1 MAATM
6 WRTAVAILTML
17 LAVVVSGNS
26 LFFAQLGV
34 DTFDARRRKLT
45 HSFAARLLASGNGII
60 SLLYAPMLS
69 PEVSSGVG
77 TASWSSERK
86 DPFLT
91 ENEAHSFVG
100 NRRVKRSFWS
110 LFANLEEECA
120 HEGCSFEEVREWDRS
135 TSEAQEYLMTLA
147 CRLWPCS
154 TGYRC
159 QGARHGTTGSGAHWR
174 VCNAVCFGSTSCPHG
189 GHCSRPDY
197 CSGCERGYESP
208 RCADVDECDERR
220 TCDVHATCTN
230 TDGSYSCQCA
240 SGYVGDGHTCTE
252 TSAKTTTPPAEP
264 TTTTAKPTTS
274 VPTTEGKAPSTEK
287 PAAVQGTES
296 VKTSPSPEIT
306 TEDPELLGDAAKVSD
321 VCGDDGKQSCGNP
334 PMSVVEK
341 TMLIV
346 GTFAFV
352 FACGIAFVI
361 YHMKLKNGALFPAW
375 LVRRR
380 RGPPPPYSEGTVN
393 VATVA
398 AKVELPPDIKISTTD
413 KDDPPPGYEISGA
426 LPPGYEISGEIP
438 PGYEISGELPPGKE
452 IPADPL
458 KILPPQDT
466 DVTDIE
472 FVLKSNA
479 LEEKSSMA

>member
-6 WRTAVAILTML
+6 WTAVAILTML
-17 LAVVVSGNS
+17 LALVVSGS
-26 LFFAQLGV
+26 C
-34 DTFDARRRKLT
+34 
-45 HSFAARLLASGNGII
+45 
-60 SLLYAPMLS
+60 
-69 PEVSSGVG
+69 
-77 TASWSSERK
+77 ERK

-91 ENEAHSFVG
+91 EKEAHSFVG

-208 RCADVDECDERR
+208 RCADVDECAERR
-220 TCDVHATCTN
+220 TCHDHATCTN

-240 SGYVGDGHTCTE
+240 SGYVGDGHTCAEITTTAQTTTRSTTTGKHTSSAQ
-252 TSAKTTTPPAEP
+252 TSAKTTTTAAEP
-264 TTTTAKPTTS
+264 TTTAAKPTTS

-296 VKTSPSPEIT
+296 ARTSPSPEMT
-306 TEDPELLGDAAKVSD
+306 TEDPEVLADAAKVFD
-321 VCGDDGKQSCGNP
+321 VCGDDGKQPCGKP
-334 PMSVVEK
+334 PMPVVEK

-346 GTFAFV
+346 GTFAFA

-361 YHMKLKNGALFPAW
+361 YHLKLKNGALFPAW

-380 RGPPPPYSEGTVN
+380 RDPPPPYSDGTVT

-426 LPPGYEISGEIP
+426 LPPGYEISGELP

-452 IPADPL
+452 IPADPV

-472 FVLKSNA
+472 FVLKSNT
-479 LEEKSSMA
+479 LEGKSSMA

>member
-6 WRTAVAILTML
+6 WTAVAILTIL
-17 LAVVVSGNS
+17 LAMVVSG
-26 LFFAQLGV
+26 
-34 DTFDARRRKLT
+34 
-45 HSFAARLLASGNGII
+45 SG
-60 SLLYAPMLS
+60 
-69 PEVSSGVG
+69 
-77 TASWSSERK
+77 ERK

-91 ENEAHSFVG
+91 EKEAHSFVG
-100 NRRVKRSFWS
+100 NRRVKRSFWNF
-110 LFANLEEECA
+110 FANLEEECA

-174 VCNAVCFGSTSCPHG
+174 VCNAICFGSTSCPHG

-208 RCADVDECDERR
+208 RCADVDECSERR
-220 TCDVHATCTN
+220 TCDVHATCIN

-240 SGYVGDGHTCTE
+240 PGYEGDGHTCTE
-252 TSAKTTTPPAEP
+252 ITTTVQTTTRSTTTGAEP
-264 TTTTAKPTTS
+264 TTTAAKPTTS
-274 VPTTEGKAPSTEK
+274 VPTTEGKAPSTEN
-287 PAAVQGTES
+287 PAAVQGTEYYFRAS
-296 VKTSPSPEIT
+296 STSPEMTNKT
-306 TEDPELLGDAAKVSD
+306 TEDPEVLADAAKVSGVH
-321 VCGDDGKQSCGNP
+321 VCGYDGKQPCGKP
-334 PMSVVEK
+334 PMSLVEK

-361 YHMKLKNGALFPAW
+361 YHLKLKNGALFPAW

-380 RGPPPPYSEGTVN
+380 RDPPPPYSEGTVT

-413 KDDPPPGYEISGA
+413 KDDPPPGYKISGA

-452 IPADPL
+452 IPSG
-458 KILPPQDT
+458 Q
-466 DVTDIE
+466 
-472 FVLKSNA
+472 
-479 LEEKSSMA
+479 